1 MEKPN
6 MNPQMG
12 MEMMKKMMGGSE
24 GGGPMQMCKEMM
36 SSIKKTTSLAAFA
49 TPELHALFNEWLG
62 GKEKDVL
69 NTISKLEKHDLADIS
84 KALQLTLEST
94 AYLLARMAA
103 QGKLMLA
110 AHPAKPEKP
119 SAPHADSAARNG

>member
-24 GGGPMQMCKEMM
+24 GGSPMQMCKEMM

-49 TPELHALFNEWLG
+49 TPELHVLFNEWLG

-69 NTISKLEKHDLADIS
+69 NTIAKLKKHDLADIA
-84 KALQLTLEST
+84 KALQLTPEST

-103 QGKLMLA
+103 QGKLMLTA
-110 AHPAKPEKP
+110 QPAKP
-119 SAPHADSAARNG
+119 SAPHADSTARNG

>member
-24 GGGPMQMCKEMM
+24 GGSPMQMCKEMM

-49 TPELHALFNEWLG
+49 TPELHVLFNEWLG

-69 NTISKLEKHDLADIS
+69 NTIAKLKKHDLADIA
-84 KALQLTLEST
+84 KALQLTPEST

-103 QGKLMLA
+103 QGKLMLTA
-110 AHPAKPEKP
+110 QPANPEKP
-119 SAPHADSAARNG
+119 SAPHADSTARNG